1 MRSCSGHFVSMG
13 WYGLTVLSPPNPR
26 NPPPPLEDDDDADTD
41 ALLPP
46 EVVPE
51 LEPEVALAEFDDW
64 VEDESPPKRLLRNPP
79 SVEVAVS
86 EAPEPEAAAVEYDE
100 DVSQGQSKALT
111 HVNNNTYTTT
121 ILRCILFTERG
132 KKKEVQRGRA
142 GRAQSV
148 VMMHGIIRCAISQ
161 RASKNRRTV

>member
-26 NPPPPLEDDDDADTD
+26 NPPPPLEDDADDAD

-46 EVVPE
+46 EVVSE
-51 LEPEVALAEFDDW
+51 LEPEVGLAEFEDW
-64 VEDESPPKRLLRNPP
+64 VEEESPPKRLSKNPP

-86 EAPEPEAAAVEYDE
+86 EPPEPEAAAVEDDE
-100 DVSQGQSKALT
+100 DVSHGQSNALT

-121 ILRCILFTERG
+121 ILRCIMLTERG
-132 KKKEVQRGRA
+132 KKKEVQTK
-142 GRAQSV
+142 
-148 VMMHGIIRCAISQ
+148 RC
-161 RASKNRRTV
+161 RPRTIGCNDARNSPLCNFSACL